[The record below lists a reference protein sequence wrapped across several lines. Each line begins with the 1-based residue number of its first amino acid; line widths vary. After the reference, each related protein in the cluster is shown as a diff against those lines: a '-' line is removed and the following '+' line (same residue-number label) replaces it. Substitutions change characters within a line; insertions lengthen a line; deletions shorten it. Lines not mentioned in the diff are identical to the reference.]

1 MMDRRTFI
9 GTLAGSLLATPL
21 AAEGQQPGRMP
32 RIGVLLP
39 AEPASPTEPN
49 ASAFRQ
55 GLRDLGYVEGQTIG
69 VEYRYA
75 HGRNERYAEL
85 AHELLQLKVD
95 VLVAGGNSSF
105 AARDAT
111 QTIPIVS
118 IAAGDLIGAGLVT
131 SLARPGGNLTGL
143 SIAFDEGIIKKWVQL
158 LKEAAPKVSRLGLLR
173 DARAP
178 MLQPKVP
185 TDTETAAAALG
196 LKFRVVDVREL
207 QELDGVFAGLSKEGG
222 YGLIVSGTR
231 LFFPHRSRIHELAI
245 TYRLP
250 VMYSWRVFVDAGGL
264 MSYGASLSDLWR
276 RGATYVDK
284 ILKGAKPGDL
294 PVEEPTKFELII
306 NRKAAKAIGLT
317 IPQSLLLRADQVIE

>member
-1 MMDRRTFI
+1 MNRRVFVRTCAV
-9 GTLAGSLLATPL
+9 GLLAAPL
-21 AAEGQQPGRMP
+21 TAEAQQPGKVP

-55 GLRDLGYVEGQTIG
+55 GLRNLGYVEGQSIAI
-69 VEYRYA
+69 EYRYA
-75 HGRNERYAEL
+75 HGRHERYAEL
-85 AHELLQLKVD
+85 AQELVRLNVD
-95 VLVAGGNSSF
+95 VLVAGGTASF

-118 IAAGDLIGAGLVT
+118 IAAGDLIGTGLVT
-131 SLARPGGNLTGL
+131 NLARPGGNLTGL
-143 SIAFDEGIIKKWVQL
+143 SMAFDEGIIKKWVQL
-158 LKEAAPKVSRLGLLR
+158 LKEAAPRVSRIGLLR
-173 DARAP
+173 DANAS
-178 MLQPKVP
+178 LQPKIL

-196 LKFRVVDVREL
+196 LKFRVLDVREL
-207 QELDGVFAGLSKEGG
+207 QELDGVFAGLSKERG
-222 YGLIVSGTR
+222 YGLVVTGTP

-245 TYRLP
+245 KYHLP

-276 RGATYVDK
+276 RAAIYVDK

-294 PVEEPTKFELII
+294 PVEDPTKFELVI
-306 NRKAAKAIGLT
+306 NLKAAKALGLT
-317 IPQSLLLRADQVIE
+317 IPQSLLQRADEVIE